1 MWPFNQIERL
11 ENAAPLDALA
21 TKVKPVLEKALA
33 SRRVADLLHGVWL
46 GHPLHPVLV
55 QVPVGAWTSAAIL
68 DSVPAARSAA
78 TLLIGVGLA
87 GSVPAAA
94 SGLADWSQQD
104 TRQQR
109 TGLAHAMGNVTALG
123 LYAAS
128 LVARSQARPGLG
140 RALAYAGFTAA
151 AASATVGGH
160 LAYRQTAG
168 PSHAVPHA
176 EIAPPG
182 WVDLGPLGDLP
193 DGQPALRSI
202 GEVPLFVLRRG
213 WQVHVLVDRCSHAS
227 GPLHEGDLSTERGR
241 LCITCPWHGSTFR
254 VDDGQ
259 VVHGPAT
266 AGQPVLQVRTDGGR
280 VSVCL
285 PGLSMGNED

>member
-11 ENAAPLDALA
+11 ERAAPLDAVAARVRPL
-21 TKVKPVLEKALA
+21 VDKALA
-33 SRRVADLLHGVWL
+33 NRRVTDALHGVWL

-68 DSVPAARSAA
+68 DSWPGGRRAA

-87 GSVPAAA
+87 GAVPAAA
-94 SGLADWSQQD
+94 AGVADWSQQD
-104 TRQQR
+104 TQQQR
-109 TGLAHAMGNVTALG
+109 TGLAHAMGNVAALS
-123 LYAAS
+123 LYSAS
-128 LVARSQARPGLG
+128 LLARGRANHSLG
-140 RALAYAGFTAA
+140 RALAYAGFALA
-151 AASATVGGH
+151 GASATVGGH

-176 EIAPPG
+176 EIMEPG
-182 WVDLGPLGDLP
+182 WADLGALNDLP
-193 DGQPALRSI
+193 DGQPAQRSV

-213 WQVHVLVDRCSHAS
+213 ARVHALIDRCSHAS
-227 GPLHEGDLSTERGR
+227 GPLHEGELSTEAGR
-241 LCITCPWHGSTFR
+241 TCITCPWHGSTFR

-266 AGQPVLQVRTDGGR
+266 AGQPVLQVRIEADR
-280 VSVCL
+280 VSVRL
-285 PGLSMGNED
+285 PGLSMGNDD

>member
-11 ENAAPLDALA
+11 ERATPLDAVA
-21 TKVKPVLEKALA
+21 AKVKPVVEKALA
-33 SRRVADLLHGVWL
+33 SRRVTDILHGVWL

-55 QVPVGAWTSAAIL
+55 QIPVGAWTSAAIL
-68 DSVPAARSAA
+68 DAVPGARPAA
-78 TLLIGVGLA
+78 TLLIGVGIA
-87 GSVPAAA
+87 GAVPAAA
-94 SGLADWSQQD
+94 SGIADWSQQD
-104 TRQQR
+104 TPQQR

-123 LYAAS
+123 LYGAS
-128 LVARSQARPGLG
+128 LVARGRARPGLG
-140 RALAYAGFTAA
+140 RVLAYAGFAVA
-151 AASATVGGH
+151 GASATVGGH
-160 LAYRQTAG
+160 LAYRQAAG

-182 WVDLGPLGDLP
+182 WHDIGELAALP
-193 DGQPALRSI
+193 EGQPVQRSI

-213 WQVHVLVDRCSHAS
+213 TRVHVLVDRCSHAS
-227 GPLHEGDLSTERGR
+227 GPLHEGELSTQGGR
-241 LCITCPWHGSTFR
+241 ECVTCPWHGSTFR

-266 AGQPVLQVRTDGGR
+266 AAQPALQVRVADGR
-280 VSVCL
+280 VSARL